1 MATARPDASAG
12 ARGATYRPPAPL
24 AHRERIEA
32 LLDEALDR
40 GDGWRDWLTAAC
52 GDPAMRAEVAE
63 LMRAHE
69 RAAGVLEAPL
79 GGWSRAGD
87 DRLTTV
93 GAYRIVR
100 ELGRGGMGTVYLAER
115 DDGHFTH
122 TVAVKVL
129 RRGLDAEDV
138 VRRFVAE
145 RQILA
150 TLQHPNIARLLDG
163 GVADDGRP
171 YFVMEYVDGEPI
183 DRWCDARRLP
193 VRERLRLVRDV
204 ARAVHAAH
212 RALVVHRDLKPS
224 NIMVTAAGEVKL
236 MDFGIAKFLDPHA
249 APDDAP
255 LTRTG
260 LRVMTP
266 EYAAPEQVRGAP
278 VTTATDVYG
287 LGLVLYEL
295 LTGHRPQ
302 HPRDRSL
309 REIERAVCE
318 SEPARPSAVV
328 RRDERPAG
336 TPPPAVLAAQRDTT
350 PARLARALRG
360 DLDRMLARALHK
372 APDRRYPSAEG
383 LALDIERHLDGR
395 PVAARADSV
404 AYRVRKFVVRH
415 RWSVAAA
422 VAFVVLLAGYA
433 ATVTVQAARVR
444 RALSQALLEAEKAE
458 QVTDFT
464 LALFEA
470 VDGDAA
476 ARGGLTVR
484 ELLAR
489 GAARAERLDAQPAAQ
504 SQMLDVVGRVHQRL
518 GDYAAAAPY
527 LERALSLRRRTFGA
541 QHAATAESMYHL
553 AVLQAAR
560 GRHRSAEA
568 LFREAL
574 AVQRAL
580 HGDGHPR
587 VAQTL
592 DGLGMLLQ
600 ERGDYAGAERLTR
613 EALSARR
620 AHYGPEHPDVATS
633 LQHLAS
639 QLQLQGRLAAAEP
652 PILEAL
658 ALRRRLFGDTH
669 ADVASAMTALGLL
682 RLREG
687 RLAEAESLQTRAL
700 ALRTRLQGAEHPEV
714 AQTMGL
720 IGALQ
725 RRQGQLATAES
736 TYRAALVIARGA
748 LGDEHPDVGHMT
760 NGLALT
766 LRDQGRLAEADS
778 VQRVVLAMRRRV
790 LGGDHPSVGT
800 TLHQLGMLQQRR
812 GDPRAA
818 AALLREALAVRR
830 AALGL
835 THPLTLET
843 ARELATLTR
852 VPAGAPPAR

>member
-1 MATARPDASAG
+1 MTTRSSDVARID
-12 ARGATYRPPAPL
+12 
-24 AHRERIEA
+24 A
-32 LLDEALDR
+32 LLDQALDR
-40 GDGWRDWLTAAC
+40 GDGWRAWLTGAC
-52 GDPAMRAEVAE
+52 DDPAVRAEVAA

-69 RAAGVLEAPL
+69 RADGVLDAPL
-79 GGWSRAGD
+79 GGWARAGD
-87 DRLTTV
+87 DALTTV

-100 ELGRGGMGTVYLAER
+100 ELGRGGMGTVFLAER

-122 TVAVKVL
+122 RVAVKVL

-150 TLQHPNIARLLDG
+150 TLQHPSIARLLDG
-163 GVADDGRP
+163 GVTGDGRP
-171 YFVMEYVDGEPI
+171 YFVMEFVDGEPI

-212 RALVVHRDLKPS
+212 RALGVHRDLKPS
-224 NIMVTAAGEVKL
+224 NVMVTAAGEVKL
-236 MDFGIAKFLDPHA
+236 MDFGIAKLLDPHA
-249 APDDAP
+249 PPDAAP

-266 EYAAPEQVRGAP
+266 EYAAPEQVRGEP

-295 LTGHRPQ
+295 LTGQRTQ
-302 HPRDRSL
+302 RPRDRSL

-318 SEPARPSAVV
+318 TEPVRPSVIVA
-328 RRDERPAG
+328 RDARADG
-336 TPPPAVLAAQRDTT
+336 MPPPAVLAAQRGTT
-350 PARLARALRG
+350 PARLARTLRG
-360 DLDRMLARALHK
+360 DLDRVIARALHK

-383 LALDIERHLDGR
+383 LALDVERYLDGR
-395 PVAARADSV
+395 AVAARGDSL
-404 AYRVRKFVVRH
+404 AYRARKFVTRH

-422 VAFVVLLAGYA
+422 AVIVVLLVAYA
-433 ATVTVQAARVR
+433 ATVTVQASRVR
-444 RALSQALLEAEKAE
+444 RALDQALLEAEKAE

-527 LERALSLRRRTFGA
+527 LERALALRRRTFGTR
-541 QHAATAESMYHL
+541 HEATAESMHHL
-553 AVLQAAR
+553 GVLHAAR
-560 GRHRSAEA
+560 GRYRPAEA
-568 LFREAL
+568 LYREAL

-587 VAQTL
+587 VARTL
-592 DGLGMLLQ
+592 DAIGMLLQ
-600 ERGDYAGAERLTR
+600 DRGDYVGAERLTR
-613 EALSARR
+613 EALAVRR
-620 AHYGPEHPDVATS
+620 AHYGPGHPDVTTS
-633 LQHLAS
+633 LVHLGY
-639 QLQLQGRLAAAEP
+639 QLQLQGRLAAAGP
-652 PILEAL
+652 PLLEAL
-658 ALRRRLFGDTH
+658 ATRRRLFGDMH
-669 ADVASAMTALGLL
+669 AEVASAMTALGLL

-687 RLAEAESLQTRAL
+687 RFAEAESLQTAAL
-700 ALRTRLQGAEHPEV
+700 AIRTRLQGAEHPEV

-725 RRQGQLATAES
+725 RRQGTLARAES
-736 TYRAALVIARGA
+736 TYRAALALTHRTLGA
-748 LGDEHPDVGHMT
+748 DHPDVAHMT

-766 LRDQGRLAEADS
+766 LRDQGRLAAADS
-778 VQRVVLAMRRRV
+778 LQRVVLAIRRRV
-790 LGGDHPSVGT
+790 LGPDHPAVAMS
-800 TLHQLGMLQQRR
+800 LHQLGMLQQRR
-812 GDPRAA
+812 GDAAAA
-818 AALLREALAVRR
+818 AALLREAVAIRR
-830 AALGL
+830 NALGL
-835 THPLTLET
+835 THPLTLES
-843 ARELATLTR
+843 ARELAALLPVTSYSPIPR
-852 VPAGAPPAR
+852 PP